1 GDRTCPKA
9 GLSPALEAN
18 RPPLPGR
25 AFRTGRGR
33 TMRRAAPGARNRQK
47 GMKTM
52 TKAVSEATFGQEVL
66 SASEPVLVDFWAE
79 WCGPCRAIAPVLD
92 ELSSELEGRVKIV
105 KLNVD
110 ENPGIAA
117 QYGVRS
123 IPTMILFKGGEAA
136 DMKIG
141 AGTPKA
147 GLSKWLEGH
156 AA

>member
-1 GDRTCPKA
+1 MPTAVTD
-9 GLSPALEAN
+9 AN
-18 RPPLPGR
+18 F
-25 AFRTGRGR
+25 A
-33 TMRRAAPGARNRQK
+33 
-47 GMKTM
+47 
-52 TKAVSEATFGQEVL
+52 EEVL
-66 SASEPVLVDFWAE
+66 NAKEPVLVDFWAE
-79 WCGPCRAIAPVLD
+79 WCGPCKAIAPVLE
-92 ELSSELEGRVKIV
+92 ELSGELEGKVKIV

-110 ENPGIAA
+110 ENPDTTI

-136 DMKIG
+136 DMKVG

>member
-1 GDRTCPKA
+1 MTGHVTD
-9 GLSPALEAN
+9 AN
-18 RPPLPGR
+18 
-25 AFRTGRGR
+25 FST
-33 TMRRAAPGARNRQK
+33 
-47 GMKTM
+47 
-52 TKAVSEATFGQEVL
+52 EVL
-66 SASEPVLVDFWAE
+66 GASQPVLVDFWAE
-79 WCGPCRAIAPVLD
+79 WCGPCRAIAPI
-92 ELSSELEGRVKIV
+92 LEEISGEMGDKVKIV

-110 ENPGIAA
+110 ENPGVAA

-147 GLSKWLEGH
+147 GLVKWLEGH

>member
-1 GDRTCPKA
+1 M
-9 GLSPALEAN
+9 
-18 RPPLPGR
+18 
-25 AFRTGRGR
+25 TGHV
-33 TMRRAAPGARNRQK
+33 TDS
-47 GMKTM
+47 TF
-52 TKAVSEATFGQEVL
+52 ATEVL
-66 SASEPVLVDFWAE
+66 GSSEPVLVDFWAE
-79 WCGPCRAIAPVLD
+79 WCGPCRAIAPIL
-92 ELSSELEGRVKIV
+92 EEISTELEGKVKIV

-110 ENPGIAA
+110 ENPGTAA

-147 GLSKWLEGH
+147 GLVKWLEGH